1 MITEKDLISSID
13 ECLTEPITG
22 SKRSVLADLIIIHNY
37 LFGEPIEDNRGYSY
51 ENRVEKSIIQTNSDT
66 EFLQL
71 VNGKDINSV
80 LDVMQ
85 ELMDAVKI
93 LQPRMYDSVLTKI
106 QDI

>member
-1 MITEKDLISSID
+1 MITEKELLLSID
-13 ECLTEPITG
+13 DCLQEPITG
-22 SKRSVLADLIIIHNY
+22 SKRSVLADLIIIYNH
-37 LFGEPIEDNRGYSY
+37 LFGEPIEDDRGYSY

-85 ELMDAVKI
+85 ELMEAVKI
-93 LQPRMYDSVLTKI
+93 LQPRIYDSVLTKI
-106 QDI
+106 QEI